1 MKIFDKIT
9 KKKSA
14 AIKAK
19 ADKEKTDKPVEDAKK
34 VKDVKTDAK
43 KSMKD
48 LYSGEAGKVKTAGS
62 GKKGTKGKTA
72 RAGRAYRVLSKP
84 LITEK
89 AGNLGALGKYFFAV
103 ENSANKIE
111 IGKAVL
117 EVYGIKPIKVNVVS
131 MYGKKTR
138 SGKITGKRKDW
149 KKAIVT
155 LPKGKSI
162 NLYEGV

>member
-1 MKIFDKIT
+1 MKIFDKII
-9 KKKSA
+9 KKDDK
-14 AIKAK
+14 IKK
-19 ADKEKTDKPVEDAKK
+19 ADKAVADTKK
-34 VKDVKTDAK
+34 VRDVKADTK

-48 LYSGEAGKVKTAGS
+48 LYAGEAGKVKTVGS
-62 GKKGTKGKTA
+62 SKKGIKGKTA

-89 AGNLGALGKYFFAV
+89 AGDLGALGKYFFVV

-111 IGKAVL
+111 ISKAVL
-117 EVYGIKPIKVNVVS
+117 EVYWVKPVKVNVVS
-131 MYGKKTR
+131 MPGKKTR
-138 SGKITGKRKDW
+138 SGKIRGKRKDW

-162 NLYEGV
+162 NFYEGV

>member
-1 MKIFDKIT
+1 MKIFS
-9 KKKSA
+9 KKKKEESSP
-14 AIKAK
+14 AK
-19 ADKEKTDKPVEDAKK
+19 ATGDKKEKKIADAK
-34 VKDVKTDAK
+34 VKTK

-48 LYSGEAGKVKTAGS
+48 LYDSESGIVKTVNTN
-62 GKKGTKGKTA
+62 KKETKGKTA
-72 RAGRAYRVLSKP
+72 RNGRAYRVLSKP

-89 AGNLGALGKYFFAV
+89 AGNLGVLGKYFFTV
-103 ENSANKIE
+103 ENNANKIE
-111 IGKAVL
+111 ISKAVL

-131 MYGKKTR
+131 MPGKKTR
-138 SGKITGKRKDW
+138 SGKIIGKRKDW

>member
-1 MKIFDKIT
+1 MKIFN
-9 KKKSA
+9 KKK
-14 AIKAK
+14 KE
-19 ADKEKTDKPVEDAKK
+19 EKTDKVVKDTKK
-34 VKDVKTDAK
+34 VQDVKTDAK

-48 LYSGEAGKVKTAGS
+48 LYAGEAGKVKTGII
-62 GKKGTKGKTA
+62 GKKETKGKTA
-72 RAGRAYRVLSKP
+72 RDGRAYRVLSKP

-103 ENSANKIE
+103 EDGANKIE

-131 MYGKKTR
+131 MPGKKTR